1 MRAIDVIYFRA
12 NSLFLHSS
20 LSAFPKCSSILE
32 FCTAIL
38 IRKSLTTCVIPPA
51 SLMCHCCHKSHIS
64 LHLFH
69 LISFLSTIG
78 EISSEPPKEGS

>member
-51 SLMCHCCHKSHIS
+51 SLMCH
-64 LHLFH
+64 
-69 LISFLSTIG
+69 
-78 EISSEPPKEGS
+78 